1 MQTTVALTLHTI
13 LAEEQ
18 FSLDELVIALRKI
31 VQEEGMAGL
40 LQLILE
46 MADELWAIRACR
58 EGKLPEAPCCDKAK
72 WR

>member
-46 MADELWAIRACR
+46 MADELWAIRVLSGGQVAR
-58 EGKLPEAPCCDKAK
+58 GALL
-72 WR
+72 